1 MFNFHSDA
9 PFRGLV
15 KANREVLRSCFP
27 PLQASLIGD
36 SLPLVGTWLQ
46 AAGIP
51 MARYKVLKGVAHNIG
66 HSFTSL
72 MNYAG
77 DDYVMGHILRF
88 ARHTGRDTLTIDFV
102 RGEAGPPE
110 LLAEPIS
117 DLPARYTEWFWDLV
131 QRSGSDR
138 ALVQDATLK
147 LRYDIGTKRPH
158 HSAPQFIESPFICDV
173 RITDVRGKD
182 YLAHFDGWW
191 RPERFEHSGSKSHP
205 WWKFWAQEGR

>member
-1 MFNFHSDA
+1 
-9 PFRGLV
+9 
-15 KANREVLRSCFP
+15 
-27 PLQASLIGD
+27 
-36 SLPLVGTWLQ
+36 
-46 AAGIP
+46 

-88 ARHTGRDTLTIDFV
+88 ARRTGRDTLTIDFV
-102 RGEAGPPE
+102 KREAGPPE

-117 DLPARYTEWFWDLV
+117 EVPARYAEWFWDLV
-131 QRSGSDR
+131 QRHGSER
-138 ALVQDATLK
+138 SLVESATLT
-147 LRYDIGTKRPH
+147 LRFDIGTQRPH
-158 HSAPQFIESPFICDV
+158 HSAPQLVESPFTCDV

-191 RPERFEHSGSKSHP
+191 YPERLEHSRTESRP
-205 WWKFWAQEGR
+205 WWKFWLPRGQIN